1 VVTTYFPSP
10 LTGEGWGEGE
20 LGFPSPESP
29 PAWGGENSIQE
40 NEAMK
45 QIVNFTLNGESV
57 QVEIEPHLT
66 LLQLLREKLEL
77 TGTKEG
83 CGMGECGACTV
94 LLNGRTVNSC
104 IFPAMEVDGK
114 SVTTIEGLTDAQGNL
129 HPIQKAFIEYGAIQ
143 CGFCTP
149 GMVLSAKALLDENP
163 KPTEEEIRGGIAGN
177 LCRCT
182 GYLQIVQAIKAASGQ

>member
-1 VVTTYFPSP
+1 
-10 LTGEGWGEGE
+10 
-20 LGFPSPESP
+20 
-29 PAWGGENSIQE
+29 
-40 NEAMK
+40 MK
-45 QIVNFTLNGESV
+45 QIILFNLNGESV
-57 QVEIEPHLT
+57 ELEIEPHLT
-66 LLQLLREKLEL
+66 LLQLLRDRVGL

-94 LLNGRTVNSC
+94 LLDGKTVNSC

-149 GMVLSAKALLDENP
+149 GLVLSAKALLDENP
-163 KPTEEEIRGGIAGN
+163 KPNEEEIRHGIAGN

-182 GYLQIVQAIKAASGQ
+182 GYIQIIQAIKAASGQ

>member
-1 VVTTYFPSP
+1 M
-10 LTGEGWGEGE
+10 GKNRIC
-20 LGFPSPESP
+20 ESP
-29 PAWGGENSIQE
+29 VTNHEKRRTKP
-40 NEAMK
+40 MK
-45 QIVNFTLNGESV
+45 QIVHFNLNGESV

-66 LLQLLREKLEL
+66 LLQLLRDKLEL
-77 TGTKEG
+77 AGTKEG

-94 LLNGRTVNSC
+94 LLDGKSVNSC

-114 SVTTIEGLTDAQGNL
+114 SVITIEGLADAQGKL
-129 HPIQKAFIEYGAIQ
+129 HPIQRAFIEYGAIQ

-163 KPTEEEIRGGIAGN
+163 KPTEEEIRNGIAGN